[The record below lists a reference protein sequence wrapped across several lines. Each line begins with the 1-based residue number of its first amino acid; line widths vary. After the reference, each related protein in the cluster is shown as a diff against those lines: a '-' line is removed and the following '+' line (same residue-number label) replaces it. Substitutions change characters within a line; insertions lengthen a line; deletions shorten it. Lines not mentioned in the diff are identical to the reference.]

1 MRTRRTLYFAI
12 ATLVLG
18 GIGAIVYLWSFVL
31 LPSFI
36 AESIKSAPP
45 PTETVSAEEARNEN
59 WQPRIAAIGTLTA
72 TDGIDIAP
80 QVGGVVDMIAFESGK
95 TVRKGELLL
104 RLDFAAEAAEM
115 RSITAQLVNAEADL
129 ARRESLAAKGYA
141 PRSQI
146 DELRSQ
152 RDSLQASVDRLRA
165 IIAQK
170 FIYAP
175 WDGRLGL
182 RNLSIGSYVAAGQR
196 VVWLQHVDPIFADFA
211 VTEEEYGR
219 IAAEQKVTARFNA
232 WPGEVFTGKVV
243 TTDARMSDASR
254 MITVRAEIA
263 NPDGRLLPGMYANV
277 EVAAG
282 TPAAVIT
289 VPQTAVT
296 FSLYGDNVFVVV
308 PASKS
313 DPKAKPDDLVIE
325 RRFVKVGEIREGRV
339 AVRDGINLGER
350 VVTAGQ
356 NKIDQGSHVVVNNSI
371 ALQATGETELQ

>member
-1 MRTRRTLYFAI
+1 MRARRTLYFSI
-12 ATLVLG
+12 ATLALG
-18 GIGAIVYLWSFVL
+18 GIGALVYLWSFVL

-36 AESIKSAPP
+36 AEGIKSAPP
-45 PTETVSAEEARNEN
+45 PTETVSAEEARSES
-59 WQPRIAAIGTLTA
+59 WQPMVSAIGTLTA
-72 TDGIDIAP
+72 ADGIDIAP
-80 QVGGVVDMIAFESGK
+80 QVGGVVDLLGFESGQS
-95 TVRKGELLL
+95 VRKGDLLV

-115 RSITAQLVNAEADL
+115 RSITARLVNAEADL

-182 RNLSIGSYVAAGQR
+182 RNISVGSYVAAGQK

-211 VTEEEYGR
+211 VTEEDYGR
-219 IAAEQKVTARFNA
+219 IAGGQKVVARFNA
-232 WPGEVFTGKVV
+232 WPGEVFTGQVA
-243 TTDARMSDASR
+243 TTDARMSDESR

-282 TPAAVIT
+282 KPADVIT

-308 PASKS
+308 PATAS
-313 DPKAKPDDLVIE
+313 DPAAKPDALVIE
-325 RRFVKVGEIREGRV
+325 RRFVKVGEVREGRV
-339 AVRDGINLGER
+339 AVRDGIKPGER

-356 NKIDQGSHVVVNNSI
+356 NKIDQGSHVVINNSI
-371 ALQATGETELQ
+371 ALQAPNQTSLQ

>member
-1 MRTRRTLYFAI
+1 MRARRTLYFTI
-12 ATLVLG
+12 ATLALG
-18 GIGAIVYLWSFVL
+18 GIGALVYLWSFVL

-36 AESIKSAPP
+36 AEGIKSAPP
-45 PTETVSAEEARNEN
+45 PTETVSAEEARSES
-59 WQPRIAAIGTLTA
+59 WQPMVSAIGTLTA
-72 TDGIDIAP
+72 ADGIDIAP
-80 QVGGVVDMIAFESGK
+80 QVGGVVDLLGFESGQS
-95 TVRKGELLL
+95 VRKGDLLV

-115 RSITAQLVNAEADL
+115 RSITARLVNAEADL

-182 RNLSIGSYVAAGQR
+182 RNISVGSYVAAGQK
-196 VVWLQHVDPIFADFA
+196 VVWLQHVDPIFVDFA
-211 VTEEEYGR
+211 VTEEDYGR
-219 IAAEQKVTARFNA
+219 IAGGQKVVARFNA
-232 WPGEVFTGKVV
+232 WPGEVFTGQVA
-243 TTDARMSDASR
+243 TTDARMSDESR

-282 TPAAVIT
+282 KPADVIT

-308 PASKS
+308 PATAS
-313 DPKAKPDDLVIE
+313 DPAAKPDALVIE
-325 RRFVKVGEIREGRV
+325 RRFVKVGEVREGRV
-339 AVRDGINLGER
+339 AVRDGIKPGER

-356 NKIDQGSHVVVNNSI
+356 NKIDQGSHVVINNSI
-371 ALQATGETELQ
+371 ALQAPDQTTLQ